1 VSCEEVIRGLKN
13 RLRWGDIGKQA
24 KTSICLAKTLT
35 AEVKAQIE
43 YATTESAL
51 QTGIDNLVKPGV
63 VRLHFISSAS
73 TDNARLKIP
82 GAFGTC
88 DFIFCFGAKVIF
100 DRASTY
106 NGERLDRH
114 LLSRSP
120 SVRQPRCVGGAEC
133 CFATEDN
140 PALGD
145 AGIPMQNL
153 DAAGVAKESS
163 SSSSKG
169 APKSTLPGKCF
180 AGFAGIVTG
189 AGAISALLVSQFEFG
204 LTGAYVTC
212 TNGSFALHAAGR
224 VIQAS
229 AEANIGIL
237 GCVGLGAATVVYFI
251 PWKTFGVWLVNGW
264 RKLADFVKVVGLA
277 CKDKLYDFLCNVLL
291 AGYGFLTKD
300 EELVRNAI
308 GPKLAMLL
316 QLFRATLSK
325 PEDVESKVREF
336 LEHYLQ
342 DTSEHVKK
350 AAGLLISVLLRNM
363 RRFFGGMLH
372 INS

>member
-1 VSCEEVIRGLKN
+1 
-13 RLRWGDIGKQA
+13 
-24 KTSICLAKTLT
+24 
-35 AEVKAQIE
+35 VKAQIE

-51 QTGIDNLVKPGV
+51 QTGIDNLVKPSV

-73 TDNARLKIP
+73 TDIARLKIP

-140 PALGD
+140 PAFGD

-169 APKSTLPGKCF
+169 VPKSTLLGKCF
-180 AGFAGIVTG
+180 AG
-189 AGAISALLVSQFEFG
+189 S
-204 LTGAYVTC
+204 
-212 TNGSFALHAAGR
+212 
-224 VIQAS
+224 
-229 AEANIGIL
+229 L
-237 GCVGLGAATVVYFI
+237 G
-251 PWKTFGVWLVNGW
+251 
-264 RKLADFVKVVGLA
+264 
-277 CKDKLYDFLCNVLL
+277 
-291 AGYGFLTKD
+291 
-300 EELVRNAI
+300 
-308 GPKLAMLL
+308 
-316 QLFRATLSK
+316 
-325 PEDVESKVREF
+325 
-336 LEHYLQ
+336 
-342 DTSEHVKK
+342 
-350 AAGLLISVLLRNM
+350 
-363 RRFFGGMLH
+363 
-372 INS
+372 